1 MADDEQDLAS
11 PRIGTMVTGA
21 ASTVVLTA
29 AAARAKPGWLRKFL
43 LACAAITGLAT
54 LIGIVGNIS
63 SIGKLPACDAQT
75 TRDTLSDLNSTNK
88 FAATKYNSI
97 KNVSTSDTEVLC
109 TANLALKGGSSVEYD
124 YRIYKE
130 AGSVKVKIT
139 EIRK

>member
-1 MADDEQDLAS
+1 MADDEKDLAS

-21 ASTVVLTA
+21 ASTVVLGA
-29 AAARAKPGWLRKFL
+29 AAARAKPGWQRNFL
-43 LACAAITGLAT
+43 IACAVITGLAT
-54 LIGIVGNIS
+54 FAGIVGNMS
-63 SIGKLPACDAQT
+63 SIGTIPACDAQT
-75 TRDTLSDLNSTNK
+75 TRDTLSDLNSANK
-88 FAATKYNSI
+88 FNATKYNFI

-139 EIRK
+139 EVRK